1 MSESKSLSRSAVLT
15 ITLAVLF
22 ALTAVAFTPG
32 TSSAARPAPEEEIW
46 VVVEPGSSCGN
57 RTGSFDA
64 SFRGMPITVYFS
76 HDRLKVIDGPN
87 HHQVRPDRAYRMVCP
102 PQGSHGPN
110 RLTGSKVKVEGHWT
124 SRSEFEAHEIYL
136 YHGR

>member
-1 MSESKSLSRSAVLT
+1 MLESKSLSRSAVLT
-15 ITLAVLF
+15 ITMVVLLAL
-22 ALTAVAFTPG
+22 AAVAFTPG

-46 VVVEPGSSCGN
+46 VIVEPGSSCGN

-76 HDRLKVIDGPN
+76 HDRLKVIDGPD

-102 PQGSHGPN
+102 PPGSHGPN
-110 RLTGSKVKVEGHWT
+110 RLTGSRVKVEGRWT
-124 SRSEFEAHEIYL
+124 GRSEFEAKEIYI
-136 YHGR
+136 YPRR